1 MPTGQPASGV
11 LSATVLAPT
20 AAEADAL
27 ATAAYVLGP
36 GEIARIAPAGGPIA
50 AVLSLPGDRPGRVA
64 LLLANL
70 PPERFQANGDLR
82 ELTIIPPAAG

>member
-1 MPTGQPASGV
+1 V

-36 GEIARIAPAGGPIA
+36 AALDRIAPAGGPVA
-50 AVLSLPGDRPGRVA
+50 ALLVLPGSRDGQLAVR
-64 LLLANL
+64 LANL
-70 PPERFQANGDLR
+70 SPEQFQLTENLPG
-82 ELTIIPPAAG
+82 LTIIPPQTPQTGP